1 MNMLL
6 NWGQRCA
13 QGKTRSKSAAVRFW
27 GRHDYWEQ
35 VTFRVHYKVILFNLF
50 GSHLKLWLLPLK
62 RLHTFFPSMCRP
74 APRRLKWF
82 TAGHITTV
90 IRDRR
95 IYNFLSLNTSLR
107 IIFFYDCAVRTVFHG
122 FGSLQLSL
130 QAVLSLPAVPVTRRL
145 QRYQPGLCGDVQASS
160 ESECRRGSGL
170 WCFSALRKGTE
181 GNRRAS
187 RGGKRSKA
195 GVVSPF
201 RCRMTCER
209 NQNNFGWSQKTQT
222 GLWVM
227 YTTHTD
233 SLQLPKS

>member
-13 QGKTRSKSAAVRFW
+13 QGKARSKSAAVRFW

-35 VTFRVHYKVILFNLF
+35 VPFRVHYKVILFNLF

-74 APRRLKWF
+74 APLRLKWF

-107 IIFFYDCAVRTVFHG
+107 IVFFTTAPFE
-122 FGSLQLSL
+122 
-130 QAVLSLPAVPVTRRL
+130 
-145 QRYQPGLCGDVQASS
+145 LCFTD
-160 ESECRRGSGL
+160 
-170 WCFSALRKGTE
+170 SALYCFLCRPCCLCLPSLWRGGYSDINRACVEMFEPPLSPSAGEDQDCGASVPCARALRGTE
-181 GNRRAS
+181 ERHGEEN
-187 RGGKRSKA
+187 
-195 GVVSPF
+195 GVKQ
-201 RCRMTCER
+201 E
-209 NQNNFGWSQKTQT
+209 
-222 GLWVM
+222 
-227 YTTHTD
+227 
-233 SLQLPKS
+233 

>member
-145 QRYQPGLCGDVQASS
+145 QRYQPGLRGDVRASS

-187 RGGKRSKA
+187 RGGKWSKA

>member
-27 GRHDYWEQ
+27 GRHDSWEQ

-107 IIFFYDCAVRTVFHG
+107 IIFFTTAPFELCFTDSD
-122 FGSLQLSL
+122 SLQLSL
-130 QAVLSLPAVPVTRRL
+130 QAVLSLSAVPVTRRL
-145 QRYQPGLCGDVQASS
+145 QRYQPGLRGDVRASS

-187 RGGKRSKA
+187 RGGKWSKA